1 MPKKKSLADELADLF
16 NPAPTKGET
25 AVTGPTLMQKLLGAT
40 PPLRQLPRRRQPP
53 PPPPLPALSRGACPH
68 QPLVPCASPQFPPSE
83 FDPEA
88 DVFGAGPALEDSDE
102 ELAAD
107 AARK

>member
-16 NPAPTKGET
+16 NPAPTKGER
-25 AVTGPTLMQKLLGAT
+25 ARTGPAHVWEPLGSA
-40 PPLRQLPRRRQPP
+40 PPVGSCLAACRRQPP
-53 PPPPLPALSRGACPH
+53 PPLPAHRSGALTSLPCSSSRFLLP
-68 QPLVPCASPQFPPSE
+68 E

-88 DVFGAGPALEDSDE
+88 DVFGAGPALEESDE

-107 AARK
+107 ASRK